1 MIQRKIHI
9 LLFLLLTAIGLSAQ
23 ESITADRRSGCDSLR
38 VVFGLDNAQPLE
50 NYSSVSW
57 SFGDGTSAAGTL
69 SPTHTY
75 SEPGLYDVRC
85 MLDGSRVLEEIDYIE
100 VGETPYANFVF
111 SDISGSDEV
120 FRYLFESAYYTPGDG
135 ITIDYTWRFP
145 DGAEQYDSTVEF
157 SFEEEDIYEVFLM
170 LEDAAGCA
178 DSVTKK
184 VPVSKQ
190 LMVPN
195 VFSPNGDE
203 INDYFEV
210 TTPGDYTYTLKVFT
224 REGLLVYSSASP
236 LIRWDG
242 RLAGGREAP
251 EGVYYYTIRSAETPV
266 ETSLS
271 GFLHLFR

>member
-9 LLFLLLTAIGLSAQ
+9 LLFLLLTKIGLYAQ
-23 ESITADRRSGCDSLR
+23 ESITADKRAGCDSLQL
-38 VVFGLDNAQPLE
+38 VFGLENALPLE

-69 SPTHTY
+69 SPSHTY

-85 MLDGSRVLEEIDYIE
+85 VLDGSRVLEEIGFIE
-100 VGETPYANFVF
+100 VGETPYADFKYT
-111 SDISGSDEV
+111 DISASESEHL
-120 FRYLFESAYYTPGDG
+120 YLFRAAYYIPGEG
-135 ITIDYTWRFP
+135 ININYTWRFP
-145 DGAEQYDSTVEF
+145 DGIEQYDSTAEYL
-157 SFEEEDIYEVFLM
+157 FEEDGIYELFLK

-178 DSVTKK
+178 DSVTRKI
-184 VPVSKQ
+184 PVSKK
-190 LMVPN
+190 LMLPN

-203 INDYFEV
+203 VNDFFEA
-210 TTPGDYTYTLKVFT
+210 TTPGDYVYTLEVFT
-224 REGLLVYSSASP
+224 REGFLVYHSVSP

-242 RLAGGREAP
+242 RLASGREAP